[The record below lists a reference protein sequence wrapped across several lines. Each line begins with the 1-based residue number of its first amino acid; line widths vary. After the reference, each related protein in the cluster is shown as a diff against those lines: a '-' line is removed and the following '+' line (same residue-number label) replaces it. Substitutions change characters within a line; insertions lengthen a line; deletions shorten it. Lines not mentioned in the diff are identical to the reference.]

1 MKLEEKEREREQE
14 AGGVMPLYSKLRI
27 AAIDRQ
33 ETTMK
38 ITKVET
44 IVISMPMVIE
54 GAVVPKQGGRPRT
67 SMDMLL
73 VRVDTDEGVS
83 GWGEGFGHRIFT
95 ATKAAL
101 DSFIGPMCVGR
112 DPRAMV
118 QLVDELQ
125 RNLAGVGRNGPA
137 MYALSAID
145 IALWDI
151 AGKLAGLPLY
161 RLLGGSTRKEL
172 PAYASLLRYGEA
184 GAVTHHVER
193 ALKRGYRHIKLH
205 EVTVGPIRAAR
216 EAAGNDVAIMVDCNC
231 PWSVHEAIDMARL
244 LAEFNLTW
252 LEEPVWPPED
262 HAGLARV
269 QTHGGIPTAA
279 GENAMLP
286 EFKGLFH
293 AGAITYAQPSVTKVG
308 GVTQMQKVMALAE
321 VFGVS
326 VVPHSAYFGPGL
338 IASIHCIAATPR
350 GALVE
355 RYDADF
361 MENPLHEAIMPS
373 SAGCLP
379 VPQGPGLGVD
389 PDPAM
394 IRKLRVA

>member
-1 MKLEEKEREREQE
+1 
-14 AGGVMPLYSKLRI
+14 
-27 AAIDRQ
+27 
-33 ETTMK
+33 MK

-44 IVISMPMVIE
+44 IVVNMPMIIE
-54 GAVVPKQGGRPRT
+54 GTVVPKASGVART
-67 SMDMLL
+67 NMDTLL

-101 DSFIGPMCVGR
+101 DSFIGSMCIGR
-112 DPRAMV
+112 DPTAIST
-118 QLVDELQ
+118 LVDQLQ

-161 RLLGGSTRKEL
+161 RLLGGSPRKDL
-172 PAYASLLRYGEA
+172 PAYASLLRYGEP
-184 GAVTHHVER
+184 GAVSHYVER

-205 EVTVGPIRAAR
+205 EITAGPIK
-216 EAAGNDVAIMVDCNC
+216 AGRDTAGPDIPIMVDCNC
-231 PWSVHEAIDMARL
+231 PWTVGEAIEMAQRL
-244 LAEFNLTW
+244 KPLNLKW

-262 HAGLARV
+262 HSGLARV
-269 QTHGGIPTAA
+269 QAQGGIPTAA

-286 EFKGLFH
+286 EFKSMFE

-308 GVTQMQKVMALAE
+308 GVTQMRKVMALADA
-321 VFGVS
+321 FGVN

-338 IASIHCIAATPR
+338 IASIHCIAAMPNES
-350 GALVE
+350 LVE

-361 MENPLHEAIMPS
+361 AVNPMHDAIHPNRE
-373 SAGCLP
+373 GRIT
-379 VPQGPGLGVD
+379 VPQGPGLGID
-389 PDPAM
+389 PDPAV
-394 IRKLRVA
+394 IAKLRVG

>member
-1 MKLEEKEREREQE
+1 
-14 AGGVMPLYSKLRI
+14 
-27 AAIDRQ
+27 
-33 ETTMK
+33 MK

-44 IVISMPMVIE
+44 IVVNMPMIIE
-54 GAVVPKQGGRPRT
+54 GTVVPKASGAPRT
-67 SMDMLL
+67 SMDTLL

-112 DPRAMV
+112 DPTAIST
-118 QLVDELQ
+118 LVDQLQ

-161 RLLGGSTRKEL
+161 RLLGGSPRKDL
-172 PAYASLLRYGEA
+172 PAYASLLRYGEPS
-184 GAVTHHVER
+184 AVSQYVER

-205 EVTVGPIRAAR
+205 EITVPPIKAGRDTAGPDIP
-216 EAAGNDVAIMVDCNC
+216 IMVDCNC
-231 PWSVHEAIDMARL
+231 PWTVSEAIEMAHRL
-244 LAEFNLTW
+244 KPFNLKW

-262 HAGLARV
+262 HSGLARV
-269 QTHGGIPTAA
+269 QAQGGISTAA

-286 EFKGLFH
+286 EFKSMFE

-308 GVTQMQKVMALAE
+308 GVTQMRKIMALVDA
-321 VFGVS
+321 FGVN

-338 IASIHCIAATPR
+338 IASIHCIAAMPNES
-350 GALVE
+350 LVE

-361 MENPLHEAIMPS
+361 AVNPMHAAIHPNKE
-373 SAGCLP
+373 GRIT
-379 VPQGPGLGVD
+379 VPQGPGLGID
-389 PDPAM
+389 PDPAV
-394 IRKLRVA
+394 IAKLRVG